1 MNKGLYCLL
10 LSFALI
16 CLTACG
22 ESNLELAHVKR
33 IVAHDTNHYT
43 LWYSD
48 STNSKELKPY
58 GLACNSD
65 IRIILDAPAGAD
77 MTANIS
83 IFGPNFFTACEATL
97 HLHSAEEINGGG
109 RR

>member
-1 MNKGLYCLL
+1 MNKRKNWLWLFL
-10 LSFALI
+10 ALI

-22 ESNLELAHVKR
+22 ESNIELAHVKR

-58 GLACNSD
+58 KLACSSD
-65 IRIILDAPAGAD
+65 IRIILDALAEAD

-83 IFGPNFFTACEATL
+83 RFGPNFFTACEGTI
-97 HLHSAEEINGGG
+97 HIHSAEEINGGG
-109 RR
+109 R